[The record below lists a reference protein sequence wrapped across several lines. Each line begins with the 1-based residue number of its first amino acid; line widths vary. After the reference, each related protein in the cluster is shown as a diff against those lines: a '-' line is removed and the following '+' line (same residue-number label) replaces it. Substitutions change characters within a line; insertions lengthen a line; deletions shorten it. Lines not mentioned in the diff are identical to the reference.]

1 MPADQPLQRQ
11 FESAVDEHSGAMYRV
26 AWRLTGNRE
35 LAAELVQES
44 YLQAWQ
50 GLGSLRDRSRI
61 KSWLF
66 GILRF
71 QYSKL
76 VRRESRMAT
85 VSGSAVEHL
94 VEPAPASDP
103 ELIDR
108 VQSAIAQ
115 LRDEHKF
122 PILLV
127 SMEGLSVEEA
137 AAILE
142 LPRGTVLSRLH
153 RGRQKL
159 KQLLQPEASPGSANG
174 GNHHGPLTRP

>member
-1 MPADQPLQRQ
+1 MPPDPQLQRQ
-11 FESAVDEHSGAMYRV
+11 FESAVDEHAAALYRV
-26 AWRLTGNRE
+26 ACRLTGHHH
-35 LAAELVQES
+35 LAGELVQET

-50 GLGSLRDRSRI
+50 GLGSLRDRAKL

-71 QYSKL
+71 QYAKL
-76 VRRESRMAT
+76 VRRESRINSLHEGDADSLSAPG
-85 VSGSAVEHL
+85 SGETGELVDQVQAAV
-94 VEPAPASDP
+94 A
-103 ELIDR
+103 EL
-108 VQSAIAQ
+108 A
-115 LRDEHKF
+115 DEHRF

-127 SMEGLSVEEA
+127 SMEGLTVDEA

-159 KQLLQPEASPGSANG
+159 KQILQRTADVES
-174 GNHHGPLTRP
+174 